1 MAWRIEFE
9 RGAEQDLRKLDR
21 AAARRILSFLRTRIA
36 AVENPRSTGVALRR
50 GSGPR
55 FWRYRVGD
63 YRIVA
68 RIEDDVL
75 RILVIRIA
83 HRREAYRRLP
93 SR

>member
-1 MAWRIEFE
+1 MAWQIEFE
-9 RGAEQDLRKLDR
+9 SGAQNDLRKLDR
-21 AAARRILSFLRTRIA
+21 AGARRVLSFLGTRIA
-36 AVENPRSTGVALRR
+36 ALEDPRSSGVALQQ

-63 YRIVA
+63 YRIIA

-75 RILVIRIA
+75 RILVVRVA

-93 SR
+93 LT